1 MGGSTTSET
10 GGSVYSEIHIKVH
23 NEYFDLDLSTP
34 GLIQKVIDYQNNA
47 QLRDI
52 KQKLLVEHMKNL
64 QLKEP
69 DDLVKLLKTEMGD
82 KNKLADSDVNR
93 ESKTEG
99 E

>member
-1 MGGSTTSET
+1 
-10 GGSVYSEIHIKVH
+10 
-23 NEYFDLDLSTP
+23 
-34 GLIQKVIDYQNNA
+34 
-47 QLRDI
+47 
-52 KQKLLVEHMKNL
+52 MKNL